1 MIFSVILMFLYV
13 FAFPIA
19 SVKYFD
25 SAIVVFFFLFFLMII
40 DKRVRRQA
48 KTIILSKSILKV
60 FFLWLLVIAY
70 SVLIPI
76 FLKTTDFSIIKTF
89 IHQILS
95 LITGL
100 LLIAYLNNKNVSI
113 IDVIV
118 YAFVAQAVIQLLS
131 FVFEPIKEVLNLFRS
146 QSTIDIQMK
155 YSGIRGLGVSGYAVF
170 GLAVAYGLMFI
181 MWAVEWKRTLT
192 KVSIF
197 LKMILISILLFGAMS
212 AGRTALVGFAIAVV
226 IRVVM
231 LIKENYVSLKSI
243 TGFVCFCFC
252 AIFVLIV
259 ISRLGVSESVHNLF
273 RYVNEFLAN
282 LINGKGFTSSSTD
295 KLWDMYFRVD
305 PNYLMFGCG
314 KYTDVDGS
322 YYMKTDAGYMRNIL
336 FFGVF
341 GFILLL
347 VYQCA
352 FLNFR
357 GKKNTL
363 KSLVYLLFLLLM
375 HIKGEV
381 VGFLIITQSMLLLL
395 NFSKYSEVQCE
406 SESVVHNVEFQY
418 KTGLFERVNW

>member
-1 MIFSVILMFLYV
+1 M
-13 FAFPIA
+13 
-19 SVKYFD
+19 
-25 SAIVVFFFLFFLMII
+25 
-40 DKRVRRQA
+40 
-48 KTIILSKSILKV
+48 
-60 FFLWLLVIAY
+60 
-70 SVLIPI
+70 
-76 FLKTTDFSIIKTF
+76 
-89 IHQILS
+89 
-95 LITGL
+95 
-100 LLIAYLNNKNVSI
+100 
-113 IDVIV
+113 
-118 YAFVAQAVIQLLS
+118 
-131 FVFEPIKEVLNLFRS
+131 
-146 QSTIDIQMK
+146 
-155 YSGIRGLGVSGYAVF
+155 
-170 GLAVAYGLMFI
+170 
-181 MWAVEWKRTLT
+181 
-192 KVSIF
+192 
-197 LKMILISILLFGAMS
+197 KMILISILLFGAMS